1 MITNNEIKQLTVTE
15 DEVKNSV
22 VSLSKLDT
30 LVIKI
35 KLRIFNVNVLINYL
49 YLKIFIKSMIKK
61 RSFGHPFRMHNSS
74 NSIDIN

>member
-1 MITNNEIKQLTVTE
+1 MITNNEIKQITVTE

-30 LVIKI
+30 LVIKNKI
-35 KLRIFNVNVLINYL
+35 RILSEKILINFIS
-49 YLKIFIKSMIKK
+49 LKIFIKSMIKK